1 MKQITIKRLNGLFN
15 QYESEI
21 EAAEVLHPMEV
32 EEALGE
38 TGSFVGEYLR
48 AHDLYIDGDHLHY
61 DIKQLE
67 NWRFISKVVWEAY
80 EGILADSDLWDYM
93 GLGGDDDVDYNSSY
107 IDCLFEPL
115 NWLIKNNK
123 I

>member
-1 MKQITIKRLNGLFN
+1 MKITIKRLNELFQ
-15 QYESEI
+15 QYEGEI
-21 EAAEVLHPMEV
+21 EKSNCFPPMEV

-38 TGSFVGEYLR
+38 TSSVVSDYLR
-48 AHDLYIDGDHLHY
+48 SNQLYIDGDYLIY
-61 DIKQLE
+61 DIEKLDE
-67 NWRFISKVVWEAY
+67 WRFISKVVWEAY
-80 EGILADSDLWDYM
+80 EGVLADSNIWEHL

-107 IDCLFEPL
+107 IDGLIEPL

>member
-1 MKQITIKRLNGLFN
+1 MKIAIKRLNELFQ
-15 QYESEI
+15 QYEKEI
-21 EAAEVLHPMEV
+21 EKSNCFPPMEV

-38 TGSFVGEYLR
+38 TSSWVSEYLR
-48 AHDLYIDGDHLHY
+48 SEKLYIEGDYLIY
-61 DIKQLE
+61 DIENLE

-80 EGILADSDLWDYM
+80 EGVFADSDLWDYM
-93 GLGGDDDVDYNSSY
+93 EMGGDDDVDYNSSY
-107 IDCLFEPL
+107 IDSLIEPL

>member
-1 MKQITIKRLNGLFN
+1 EKSNCFP
-15 QYESEI
+15 
-21 EAAEVLHPMEV
+21 PMEV

-38 TGSFVGEYLR
+38 TSSWVSEYLR
-48 AHDLYIDGDHLHY
+48 SEKLYIEGDYLIY
-61 DIKQLE
+61 DIENLE

-80 EGILADSDLWDYM
+80 EGVFADSDLWDYM
-93 GLGGDDDVDYNSSY
+93 EMGGDDDVDYNSSY
-107 IDCLFEPL
+107 IDSLIEPL